1 MGDCITMGVRD
12 FRFCRR
18 SVGLRPTPKY
28 PAVRENN
35 SSDTHGSCA
44 FVLASCANVFCSSR
58 NLYVVKDCVTT
69 LKGHVQ
75 SDASTPNLLLGQ
87 RCWELLCLC
96 WQWCANGCNN
106 SNNVDA
112 PAVHR
117 RKDKTHK
124 TSTLLRYASAITE
137 QKECWELLAHKFDRF
152 QILRNNS
159 RQLDTTCNRVCKRTQ
174 DVTSNNV
181 ASLCTGL

>member
-1 MGDCITMGVRD
+1 MGVRD

-28 PAVRENN
+28 PAARENN

-44 FVLASCANVFCSSR
+44 FVLASCTNVLCSSR

-87 RCWELLCLC
+87 QCWELLCPC
-96 WQWCANGCNN
+96 WRTVVCQRMQQLATMLTHLQFIVGKIRPIRLNIFALRFVDHGTKEMLGVVGPKVWPVSNFAQQLPTTLNNMQQGVQTDARCN
-106 SNNVDA
+106 
-112 PAVHR
+112 
-117 RKDKTHK
+117 T
-124 TSTLLRYASAITE
+124 
-137 QKECWELLAHKFDRF
+137 
-152 QILRNNS
+152 
-159 RQLDTTCNRVCKRTQ
+159 
-174 DVTSNNV
+174 
-181 ASLCTGL
+181 